1 MNDTPNAIRFGGA
14 ENGLDYAKRGLEH
27 LAATV
32 RKSAADLV
40 SSVTHDRDPCGGL
53 NPAARP
59 SDSLPPP
66 AFYNEKSART
76 LLGGISRTSLYR
88 ELIRGN
94 LIRVPGMRKI
104 LITRQSIENWR
115 C

>member
-1 MNDTPNAIRFGGA
+1 MTTFAAVYVEAGTVRRIWFESASEEAARAFCVRF
-14 ENGLDYAKRGLEH
+14 NFGLEGP
-27 LAATV
+27 AT
-32 RKSAADLV
+32 
-40 SSVTHDRDPCGGL
+40 
-53 NPAARP
+53 RP
-59 SDSLPPP
+59 SDSLPTP

-94 LIRVPGMRKI
+94 LVRVPGMRRI

-115 C
+115 R

>member
-1 MNDTPNAIRFGGA
+1 MTTFAAVYVEAGTVRRIWFESACDEAARAFCVRHGF
-14 ENGLDYAKRGLEH
+14 GLE
-27 LAATV
+27 
-32 RKSAADLV
+32 
-40 SSVTHDRDPCGGL
+40 G
-53 NPAARP
+53 PAARP

>member
-1 MNDTPNAIRFGGA
+1 MIDRHHIVSVPFPAFSAVYVDAGTVRRIWFESACDEAARAFCVRHGF
-14 ENGLDYAKRGLEH
+14 GLE
-27 LAATV
+27 
-32 RKSAADLV
+32 
-40 SSVTHDRDPCGGL
+40 G
-53 NPAARP
+53 PAARP

-115 C
+115 R

>member
-1 MNDTPNAIRFGGA
+1 MTTFAAVYVEAGTVRRIWFESASPEAARAFCVR
-14 ENGLDYAKRGLEH
+14 YSFGLEGP
-27 LAATV
+27 AT
-32 RKSAADLV
+32 
-40 SSVTHDRDPCGGL
+40 
-53 NPAARP
+53 RP
-59 SDSLPPP
+59 SDSLPTP

-94 LIRVPGMRKI
+94 LVRVPGMRRI

-115 C
+115 R

>member
-1 MNDTPNAIRFGGA
+1 MIDRHHIVSVPFPAFSAVYVDAGTVRRIWFESACDEAARAFCVRHGF
-14 ENGLDYAKRGLEH
+14 GLEGP
-27 LAATV
+27 AT
-32 RKSAADLV
+32 
-40 SSVTHDRDPCGGL
+40 
-53 NPAARP
+53 RP

-94 LIRVPGMRKI
+94 LIRVPELRKI
-104 LITRQSIENWR
+104 LITRQSIENWGR
-115 C
+115 